1 MYIKP
6 IPIFK
11 EITVYHEKEMING
24 KIESFIGKEIGKY
37 RLIQVTDTNYQNV
50 NQYQYEFIYFCLSSM
65 IVQFVLS
72 TTKLLYTVYT

>member
-37 RLIQVTDTNYQNV
+37 GLIQVPIIKMLTNTNM
-50 NQYQYEFIYFCLSSM
+50 NLS
-65 IVQFVLS
+65 IFV
-72 TTKLLYTVYT
+72 YPV